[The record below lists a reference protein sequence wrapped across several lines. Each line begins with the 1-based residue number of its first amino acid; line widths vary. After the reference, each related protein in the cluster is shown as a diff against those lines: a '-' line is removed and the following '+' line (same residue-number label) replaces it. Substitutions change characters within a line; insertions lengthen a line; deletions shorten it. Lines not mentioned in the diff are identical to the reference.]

1 MSEGVCILEKKQ
13 IQEDKE
19 NFELMTEKKESKFS
33 LDELLQQCK
42 PGNRPEPI
50 EFGIAG
56 KELI

>member
-1 MSEGVCILEKKQ
+1 MSEGVGILEKKQ
-13 IQEDKE
+13 IQEGKE
-19 NFELMTEKKESKFS
+19 NFELMTEKKEFKFS

-42 PGNRPEPI
+42 PGNRPESI